1 MTIIFEPINFSLSE
15 LNINFFCIFPLV
27 ILTHIFLRA
36 VQRDDIVFDFEFIQK
51 FTWKQLSKWVFK
63 GTPKWGGFLKE
74 LFGDGVFRSFAVADL
89 YFEGDVVEDALV
101 NIVWGVAGEDGETEL
116 AECFLGDVR
125 KRFFELL

>member
-1 MTIIFEPINFSLSE
+1 
-15 LNINFFCIFPLV
+15 
-27 ILTHIFLRA
+27 
-36 VQRDDIVFDFEFIQK
+36 VF
-51 FTWKQLSKWVFK
+51 
-63 GTPKWGGFLKE
+63 G
-74 LFGDGVFRSFAVADL
+74 SFAVADL